1 MWDDGGESEGVE
13 TSPTGTLGHLTA
25 VCDLLNPFS
34 RGEKSCDYNVTV
46 DEISHDYYE
55 ITTLFLIACT
65 QECIRTVARVRA
77 CNSSSPGKIIEP
89 Y

>member
-34 RGEKSCDYNVTV
+34 RGEVSCDYHVTV
-46 DEISHDYYE
+46 GEISHDYHE

-65 QECIRTVARVRA
+65 QEHMRT
-77 CNSSSPGKIIEP
+77 GG
-89 Y
+89 